1 MKGILDVGVVCV
13 LVLMMGAVG
22 MGLEGRHFR
31 EVLRRKGTLVLI
43 LLAQAV
49 VLPALGFLLTR
60 AMALPPI

>member
-1 MKGILDVGVVCV
+1 MKAILDVGAVCV

-43 LLAQAV
+43 LLA
-49 VLPALGFLLTR
+49 
-60 AMALPPI
+60 